1 MRGHDM
7 RRSFPAHADSLSDIR
22 LFVREQL
29 AGALTNHGVDEVMV
43 ATSEASANAV
53 RYAGAGR
60 VQVDITVQ
68 RDHVEV
74 QVRDEGTFRRPGGE
88 WRATAGAG
96 LRGYGFPLM
105 EALTDSLTVEE
116 GSSDSPGTVV
126 RMIKHADVA

>member
-1 MRGHDM
+1 M
-7 RRSFPAHADSLSDIR
+7 RRWFPAHAGSLADIR
-22 LFVREQL
+22 SFVREQL
-29 AGALTNHGVDEVMV
+29 AGALTDDGVDEMMV

-68 RDHVEV
+68 RDQVEV
-74 QVRDEGTFRRPGGE
+74 QVRDEGTFRRPGDE

-126 RMIKHADVA
+126 RMVKHADVA